1 MFAPRFDG
9 KIEILDASSGE
20 ILGIASLPEGNEGEP
35 NIAFDVKARNGRLYV
50 ASRLSGLVVFD
61 VSQPAEPLLIGQYRV
76 FDGEGSPENFTDIH
90 NIFLSP
96 NGDMLYAANT
106 SFPLDSLSGRQTDLR
121 PDLRV
126 IDVSDPSSPEELARF
141 AKVGMEGNVHDINV
155 IRWGDRL
162 VAFVN
167 YWEAGLWILDVTDAN
182 AISVMSSTTWDGII
196 SHSGWAFALNDKLYY
211 AHAEEGYDKHLA
223 VLDVTDLA
231 NPEIVSRF
239 KTRQGAS
246 IHNVEIVDGI
256 AYVAYYLDGLRVVDL
271 RDPMEP
277 REIGHYDTFVD
288 EEERT
293 LLDGA
298 WGVRVEDGRVYIS
311 DMQSGTYA
319 FDVLVE

>member
-1 MFAPRFDG
+1 M
-9 KIEILDASSGE
+9 
-20 ILGIASLPEGNEGEP
+20 
-35 NIAFDVKARNGRLYV
+35 
-50 ASRLSGLVVFD
+50 
-61 VSQPAEPLLIGQYRV
+61 
-76 FDGEGSPENFTDIH
+76 
-90 NIFLSP
+90 
-96 NGDMLYAANT
+96 
-106 SFPLDSLSGRQTDLR
+106 
-121 PDLRV
+121 
-126 IDVSDPSSPEELARF
+126 
-141 AKVGMEGNVHDINV
+141 
-155 IRWGDRL
+155 
-162 VAFVN
+162 AFVN

-311 DMQSGTYA
+311 DIQSGTYA